1 MKSAIVIAICRI
13 LKLSNGW
20 MRYKLGACPECNSS
34 APELYDCPVCEYGK
48 AKKPETWN
56 RFVRARSAIV
66 IAAMM
71 LAGCTQTKIKTP
83 TWSLT
88 RTSVLQS
95 TAVPKITVLNDGS
108 IEVEGYSND
117 GGATAIDKATAL
129 INAANNLK
137 SP

>member
-1 MKSAIVIAICRI
+1 MKRMLIA
-13 LKLSNGW
+13 G
-20 MRYKLGACPECNSS
+20 
-34 APELYDCPVCEYGK
+34 
-48 AKKPETWN
+48 
-56 RFVRARSAIV
+56 
-66 IAAMM
+66 AAMM
-71 LAGCTQTKIKTP
+71 ILAGCTNTRITTP

-88 RTSVLQS
+88 RTSFLQS

-129 INAANNLK
+129 LEAAGKLK